1 MKQLALFSALLCLS
15 TSLACAEEQNALEE
29 LASRTN
35 MIKPEE
41 YLEMTQPVKESAR
54 QTAKKL
60 TPQEIEIMSSAQNR
74 INRNIA
80 RKNKQPNPPSIKLS
94 PQNRQELEKFLT
106 PKMETYDDF
115 RFSK

>member
-15 TSLACAEEQNALEE
+15 TSLAFAEEQNALEE

-35 MIKPEE
+35 MIKPKE
-41 YLEMTQPVKESAR
+41 YLEMTRPVKESAR

-74 INRNIA
+74 INSNIA
-80 RKNKQPNPPSIKLS
+80 RKNKKPTPPLIKLS
-94 PQNRQELEKFLT
+94 PQNRQELEQILT
-106 PKMETYDDF
+106 PHMETYDDF
-115 RFSK
+115 